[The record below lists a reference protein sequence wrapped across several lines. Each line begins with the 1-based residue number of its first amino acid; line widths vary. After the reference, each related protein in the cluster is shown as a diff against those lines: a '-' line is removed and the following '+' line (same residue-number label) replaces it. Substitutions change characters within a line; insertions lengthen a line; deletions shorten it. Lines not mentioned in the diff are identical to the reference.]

1 MTDPKSESTPVE
13 GLSYEEAL
21 NELQEIV
28 SNLESGERS
37 LEETLALYQRGQV
50 LARYCAG
57 LLDQAELKLQQI
69 SGESVVDIQA
79 G

>member
-1 MTDPKSESTPVE
+1 MTDPKSEPMPVE

-28 SNLESGERS
+28 SNLESGERN
-37 LEETLALYQRGQV
+37 LEETLALYERGQV
-50 LARYCAG
+50 LARYCAA